1 MFSTSSLHQSQI
13 GTPMQRSRSS
23 WMIVSLRMPAIIKK
37 SACQATGSASI
48 CASPVAPLVSIK
60 QALAARGRRSPA
72 DSPKASG
79 SHPLRTFPTHCS
91 PRGRRL
97 GAHRGAAGSSFR
109 RTAPSRR
116 TTVRQQKG
124 RRRTW
129 FRSAL
134 APSLAFVLSSALP
147 NAAWSSLRFSKRRSL
162 HARRVTSMR
171 R

>member
-1 MFSTSSLHQSQI
+1 
-13 GTPMQRSRSS
+13 MQRSSNS
-23 WMIVSLRMPAIIKK
+23 WMKVSLRMPAIIKK

-60 QALAARGRRSPA
+60 QALGARGRRTPA
-72 DSPKASG
+72 DSPQASG
-79 SHPLRTFPTHCS
+79 SLRTFPTHCS